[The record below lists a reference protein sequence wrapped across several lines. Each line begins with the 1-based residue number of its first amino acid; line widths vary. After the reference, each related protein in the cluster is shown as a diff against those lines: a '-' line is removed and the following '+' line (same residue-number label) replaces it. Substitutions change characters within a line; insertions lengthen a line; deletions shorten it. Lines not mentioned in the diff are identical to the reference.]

1 MNNMLAEMNDEIA
14 LINAE
19 MIIDPIENDI
29 LQKTTDLDLYI
40 NRIISNAQ
48 ILAIQVADLE
58 SIEYIHSGY
67 EMNELS
73 NQAKV
78 KIKNQIDLLESS
90 VDPLENI
97 CVLLRGYIKDVND
110 NITKLTFSQK
120 AIDGNVKSL
129 MNEYKNYLND
139 RLRHYENIYNKLDE
153 WHSNLLEQ
161 IKSYD

>member
-1 MNNMLAEMNDEIA
+1 MEMHYTA
-14 LINAE
+14 Q
-19 MIIDPIENDI
+19 DPLSLS
-29 LQKTTDLDLYI
+29 LQD
-40 NRIISNAQ
+40 
-48 ILAIQVADLE
+48 
-58 SIEYIHSGY
+58 
-67 EMNELS
+67 
-73 NQAKV
+73 
-78 KIKNQIDLLESS
+78 KIKSGFNYLGYIYYYKKKEAFKVLEPGDAAILSFFEPGDFIHAVES
-90 VDPLENI
+90 TPGQGSLFSRSAGSFCQVISKVQEIEKENFNAVKEI
-97 CVLLRGYIKDVND
+97 IKDVND

>member
-1 MNNMLAEMNDEIA
+1 
-14 LINAE
+14 

-29 LQKTTDLDLYI
+29 LQKTTNLDLLI
-40 NRIISNAQ
+40 NDTISKAQ
-48 ILAIQVADLE
+48 LLASQVGEIE
-58 SIEYIHSGY
+58 SIENIYSSY
-67 EMNELS
+67 EMKRLE
-73 NQAKV
+73 NQAKT
-78 KIKNQIDLLESS
+78 KISNQIDLLEAS
-90 VDPLENI
+90 VIPIEGI

-129 MNEYKNYLND
+129 MNKYKNYLND

-161 IKSYD
+161 IESYD